1 MTKGAVSMTAKE
13 IIRKALSRSGMS
25 QTSLSEKLGYSNKT
39 AVGAILGK
47 NNSLRTDVLFKW
59 LDAMGFEIVIR
70 KKNGNKSEEWTMTE
84 ESENDM
90 QAEIDAIRS
99 TMKPPVRME

>member
-1 MTKGAVSMTAKE
+1 MTAKE
-13 IIRKALSRSGMS
+13 IIRKALSRSGVS

-47 NNSLRTDVLFKW
+47 NNSLRTDVFCKW

-70 KKNGNKSEEWTMTE
+70 KKSGDKSEEWTMTE
-84 ESENDM
+84 EPEIETDM
-90 QAEIDAIRS
+90 LSKVAAIRAS
-99 TMKPPVRME
+99 MKPPARME